1 VTQRDIRE
9 VLAQELGRT
18 ATWRRES
25 AAEHPREHTH
35 AHSAVAL
42 EQLIDYIRALPPD
55 DSRLRRLDELN
66 RDPEFFLLGGDEART
81 LIDQYGVEA
90 MLAGDVENAC
100 DVFLTRLIMA
110 ARIDESDVEGR
121 QAPPSG

>member
-1 VTQRDIRE
+1 MSQRDIRE

-25 AAEHPREHTH
+25 AAEHPREHAH

-42 EQLIDYIRALPPD
+42 EQLIDAIRALPPD
-55 DSRLRRLDELN
+55 DPRLRRLDELN

-81 LIDQYGVEA
+81 LIDQYGAEA
-90 MLAGDVENAC
+90 MLTGDVENAC
-100 DVFLTRLIMA
+100 DLFLTRLITA
-110 ARIDESDVEGR
+110 ARTDDDDVEGR
-121 QAPPSG
+121 QDPPGR

>member
-25 AAEHPREHTH
+25 AAEHPTEHTH
-35 AHSAVAL
+35 AHRAVAL
-42 EQLIDYIRALPPD
+42 EQLIDAIRALPLD
-55 DSRLRRLDELN
+55 DPRLRRLDELN

-90 MLAGDVENAC
+90 MLAGDVESAC
-100 DVFLTRLIMA
+100 ELFLTRLITA
-110 ARIDESDVEGR
+110 ARIDELGVESR
-121 QAPPSG
+121 QDPPSG